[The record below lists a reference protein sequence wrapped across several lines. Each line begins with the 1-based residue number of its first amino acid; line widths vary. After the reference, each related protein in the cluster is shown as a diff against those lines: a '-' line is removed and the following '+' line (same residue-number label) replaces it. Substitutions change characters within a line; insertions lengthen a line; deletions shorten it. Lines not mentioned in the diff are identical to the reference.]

1 MDFDRRQ
8 MMRGCAATAGGLLIA
23 GSAFAKPL
31 AAIADPKITVHHRPL
46 VTPAAVTPGLPGV
59 DEKLLERAK
68 AMLDHHGRTIKDRRV
83 IGLVDF
89 NKGSGEDCFHVIDL
103 MAGKVDS
110 FRTTHGRG
118 SDPRHSGY
126 LENFSNRSGSNCT
139 SAGTYTAAEL
149 YHGKYGLSMR
159 LDGHDARNDQ
169 ARARAIVI
177 HNAWYAE
184 PEMLA
189 QHGKLGR
196 SEGCFAFSAADQKKV
211 MDRLKGGRMIFADK
225 IA

>member
-8 MMRGCAATAGGLLIA
+8 LMRTGAAAAGGLLI
-23 GSAFAKPL
+23 GSSAFAKTL
-31 AAIADPKITVHHRPL
+31 GMSGDPKITVRHRPL
-46 VTPAAVTPGLPGV
+46 VQTKPAPLAMPGV
-59 DEKLLERAK
+59 DAKLLERAK
-68 AMLDHHGRTIKDRRV
+68 AMLDHHGRTIRDRRV

-89 NKGSGEDCFHVIDL
+89 NKGSGEERFHVVDL

-126 LENFSNRSGSNCT
+126 LEKFSNRSGSNCT

-159 LDGHDARNDQ
+159 LDGHDARNNQ
-169 ARARAIVI
+169 ARNRAIVI